1 MLLYFLKPV
10 NSVDKGLVSSDII
23 SQENTVSSSVENT
36 SYTLER
42 LLASGVPDLK
52 LNNFILDRASERT
65 KLYSDGDLMFSL
77 ELIVLDSAHQTT
89 LTDTSISNDD
99 QFKEVVLSSKRFIL
113 DDVKRHTLE
122 VTNLI
127 LVHFI

>member
-1 MLLYFLKPV
+1 MFLYFLKPV
-10 NSVDKGLVSSDII
+10 NSVNKGLVSSDII
-23 SQENTVSSSVENT
+23 SQENTVRSSIENT
-36 SYTLER
+36 SDTFER
-42 LLASGVPDLK
+42 LLASSVPDLK
-52 LNNFILDRASERT
+52 LDNFILDRASKRT
-65 KLYSDGDLMFSL
+65 KLYSDGDLMLSL
-77 ELIVLDSAHQTT
+77 ELVVLDSAHQTT

-99 QFKEVVLSSKRFIL
+99 QFKEVVLSSKRFVL